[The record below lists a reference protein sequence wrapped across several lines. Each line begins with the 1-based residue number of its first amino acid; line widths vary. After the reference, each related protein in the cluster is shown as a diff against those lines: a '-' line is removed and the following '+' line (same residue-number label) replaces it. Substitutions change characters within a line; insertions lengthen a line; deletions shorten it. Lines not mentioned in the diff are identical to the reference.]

1 MLAYALRVITPR
13 MNLAELLSPKRVIAN
28 MKAAEHWPAIEEL
41 VDHLIKI
48 GDLPELKRV
57 SVLNAFRDRED
68 QCSTGIG
75 AGIAIPHAFL
85 DDISDVIV
93 VFGRSNEGIDFCSL
107 DNAPVHYVVL
117 FVVPRSQYTLHL
129 RTLAAI
135 AKKLNSG
142 DVRGHLAEARGA
154 HDIIKILA
162 EPAPAR
168 V

>member
-1 MLAYALRVITPR
+1 MRHTTS
-13 MNLAELLSPKRVIAN
+13 MKLAELLSPKRVIAN

-41 VDHLIKI
+41 VDHLIKCD
-48 GDLPELKRV
+48 DLSSAKRTP
-57 SVLNAFRDRED
+57 VLEAFRDRED

-85 DDISDVIV
+85 DDIDDVIA
-93 VFGRSNEGIDFCSL
+93 VFGRSNEGIDFCAL

-117 FVVPRSQYTLHL
+117 FIVPRSQYTLHL
-129 RTLAAI
+129 KTLAAI
-135 AKKLNSG
+135 AKKLNNG
-142 DVRGHLAEARGA
+142 DVRKQLAAARGA
-154 HDIIKILA
+154 HDIIRVLA

>member
-1 MLAYALRVITPR
+1 

-41 VDHLIKI
+41 VDHLISSE
-48 GDLPELKRV
+48 DLPSSRRATALE
-57 SVLNAFRDRED
+57 AFRNRED

-75 AGIAIPHAFL
+75 SGIAIPHAFL
-85 DDISDVIV
+85 DDIDDVMA
-93 VFGRSNEGIDFCSL
+93 VFGRSNEGLDFCAL

-117 FVVPRSQYTLHL
+117 FIVPRSQYTLHL
-129 RTLAAI
+129 KTLAAI
-135 AKKLNSG
+135 AKKLNNG
-142 DVRGHLAEARGA
+142 DVRKQLAAARGA
-154 HDIIKILA
+154 HDIIKVLA

>member
-1 MLAYALRVITPR
+1 MRHTPR

-41 VDHLIKI
+41 VDHLISS
-48 GDLPELKRV
+48 GDLPAAKRAPVLK
-57 SVLNAFRDRED
+57 AFRDRED

-85 DDISDVIV
+85 DDIDDVV
-93 VFGRSNEGIDFCSL
+93 AVFGRSNEGIDFCAL

-129 RTLAAI
+129 NTLAAI

-142 DVRGHLAEARGA
+142 DVRNHLAAATSED
-154 HDIIKILA
+154 DIIKILA
-162 EPAPAR
+162 EPSPAR
-168 V
+168 A